1 MTFSSHALRLVVR
14 FLGFSH
20 LLIAL
25 GAGACVYITF
35 NVAGIEGGN
44 ECENF
49 PVICFIT
56 ACTGL
61 GYSVQRFIK
70 TRVFPSCVPKDRL
83 DFLGKY
89 GVALVLLWSVAW
101 GWSFVNVFEIFTS
114 SVLWILI
121 ALGGAGL
128 SYAILPRFFHGLAR
142 SVRELPG
149 AKLPVL
155 SLVWGGATVVLPL
168 MIVGA
173 DLDYELIWWIFIA
186 RVLYIAGLTIPFD
199 VRDLNVDDD
208 NMRTLPMMMGVV
220 RSLWLACGLMVVSGC
235 VYAYLNMYNLTA
247 HALLTAVLVCP
258 RVYKSYWGEWYYS
271 LLLDGMLVLLF
282 IV

>member
-1 MTFSSHALRLVVR
+1 MP
-14 FLGFSH
+14 
-20 LLIAL
+20 
-25 GAGACVYITF
+25 
-35 NVAGIEGGN
+35 E
-44 ECENF
+44 
-49 PVICFIT
+49 
-56 ACTGL
+56 
-61 GYSVQRFIK
+61 
-70 TRVFPSCVPKDRL
+70 DRL

-89 GVALVLLWSVAW
+89 GVALVLLWSAVW
-101 GWSFVNVFEIFTS
+101 GWSLVNVFEIFTS
-114 SVLWILI
+114 SVLWVLI
-121 ALGGAGL
+121 AIAGVGL

-168 MIVGA
+168 MMVGA
-173 DLDYELIWWIFIA
+173 DLDYELIWWVFIS

-199 VRDLNVDDD
+199 VRDLNVDGD

-220 RSLWLACGLMVVSGC
+220 RSLWFAFGLVLVSGG
-235 VYAYLNMYNLTA
+235 VYAYLNMYNHTA

-258 RVYKSYWGEWYYS
+258 KIYKSYWGEWYYS

>member
-25 GAGACVYITF
+25 GGGACVYTTF

-44 ECENF
+44 EFENL
-49 PVICFIT
+49 PIICFIT

-70 TRVFPSCVPKDRL
+70 TKVSPSCVPEDRL

-89 GVALVLLWSVAW
+89 GVALVLLWSTVW
-101 GWSFVNVFEIFTS
+101 GWSLVNVFEIFTS
-114 SVLWILI
+114 SVLWVLI
-121 ALGGAGL
+121 ALGGVGL
-128 SYAILPRFFHGLAR
+128 SYTILPRFFHGLAR

-149 AKLPVL
+149 TKLPVL

-168 MIVGA
+168 MMVGA
-173 DLDYELIWWIFIA
+173 DLEYELVWLFFFA

-199 VRDLNVDDD
+199 VRDLNVDGD

-220 RSLWLACGLMVVSGC
+220 RSLWFACGLVVVSGG
-235 VYAYLNMYNLTA
+235 VFAYLNMYNHTA
-247 HALLTAVLVCP
+247 HAILTAVLVCP